1 MKIMKRLFISI
12 SFFYLLLLSVNCLAQ
27 TRFSYPINPNKKGWL
42 DYRTA
47 SDPQKKTS
55 LTGSSFALICKFV
68 K

>member
-1 MKIMKRLFISI
+1 MKKKYISI
-12 SFFYLLLLSVNCLAQ
+12 GFLFVLLLSLNCFAQ
-27 TRFSYPINPNKKGWL
+27 AKFTYPINPNKKGWL